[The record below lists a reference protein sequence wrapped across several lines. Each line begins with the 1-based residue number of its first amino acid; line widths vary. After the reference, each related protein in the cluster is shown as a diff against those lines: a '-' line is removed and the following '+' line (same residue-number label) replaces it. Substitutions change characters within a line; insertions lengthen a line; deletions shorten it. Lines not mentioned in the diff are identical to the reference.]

1 MSDDFRGAETSETSG
16 SDVTK
21 AKFAVQ
27 HFFPNIVHLGLKIL
41 AYLAIFGVYLWL
53 GIYCRPGLPGDVGHG
68 SRNVI

>member
-41 AYLAIFGVYLWL
+41 AYLAIFGVYL
-53 GIYCRPGLPGDVGHG
+53 
-68 SRNVI
+68 